1 MFQQLTALCEAR
13 GVTIL
18 EACQSANPSPQ
29 PHTHTSPFASPS
41 NNEEICHDLVMYFS
55 WLFMKQPQNF
65 EVI

>member
-41 NNEEICHDLVMYFS
+41 NNEEICHGLVMYFL

>member
-29 PHTHTSPFASPS
+29 PHTLLLHSHLLATRRFAM
-41 NNEEICHDLVMYFS
+41 I
-55 WLFMKQPQNF
+55 
-65 EVI
+65 